1 MEFSIKKYLKDLA
14 MNSLYYR
21 TEIVC
26 GVAGFIIGVAAA
38 TLLANLIKW
47 VF

>member
-1 MEFSIKKYLKDLA
+1 MEFSIKKFLKDLA

-21 TEIVC
+21 TEIAC
-26 GVAGFIIGVAAA
+26 GLAGFIIGVAAA
-38 TLLANLIKW
+38 TLLANLIKR